1 MMTISET
8 AKQIYNLSLAGYI
21 NGEKFTL
28 KRFEAYARN
37 MLKTADSFIFE
48 ICLPDGRWMAK
59 FSRFGK
65 RSDEY
70 DYHIPDTRQQEKQ
83 LKDELLERSWNMD
96 LFSYAKL
103 MLTDKSN
110 NDIIQI

>member
-1 MMTISET
+1 MTITEA
-8 AKQIYNLSLAGYI
+8 AKQIFDLSIAGYI

-59 FSRFGK
+59 FNRFGK
-65 RSDEY
+65 KSDEY
-70 DYHIPDTRQQEKQ
+70 DYYIPDTREQETL
-83 LKDELLERSWNMD
+83 LKNELLRSWNMD
-96 LFSYAKL
+96 LFL
-103 MLTDKSN
+103 L
-110 NDIIQI
+110 